1 MIEIIKN
8 SRKPRKGR
16 TVHNPVR
23 SVAECGVLIMLMT
36 ICLFACKQKDI
47 EPYDKRDII
56 KELLVGDWEVD
67 KDKVRVEMIV
77 SDIALP
83 FKSMAENAIESSIRD
98 EVKGNILRITDD
110 RAYCYRQNMIYPSNY
125 HINTD
130 TLFFEDTRLLGFPIP
145 HILIYQDS
153 LRMDKMTAYLSK
165 DEIVNILIDMG
176 ETKHLDLIKN
186 NVKEA
191 RCKLIFKRAEAH
203 QYDDLFILSEQPQ

>member
-1 MIEIIKN
+1 MKRYTLLLLSII
-8 SRKPRKGR
+8 
-16 TVHNPVR
+16 
-23 SVAECGVLIMLMT
+23 L
-36 ICLFACKQKDI
+36 CLFACKQKDI
-47 EPYDKRDII
+47 EPYEKRDII
-56 KELLVGDWEVD
+56 KKLLMGDWVVD
-67 KDKVRVEMIV
+67 KDKVGVEMIV
-77 SDIALP
+77 ESWAVP
-83 FKSMAENAIESSIRD
+83 FKGIAETIIKSSIAD
-98 EVKGNILRITDD
+98 EVKDNVLRITED
-110 RAYCYRQNMIYPSNY
+110 RAYCYRKSTVSSSNY
-125 HINTD
+125 RIKND
-130 TLFFEDTRLLGFPIP
+130 TLFFEDASLLGLPIP